1 MKITIAGSHGVGKT
15 TFAKTL
21 AKKLK
26 INYIHDIVREEAV
39 KKGFTINEK
48 TSLIQ
53 RINIFNTSLT
63 ETSSIVS
70 EIMVLQDGTRLL
82 QLRSVRAYLE
92 TLQRN
97 ETLQKQVNQ
106 NLAMLSNAR
115 EKVASDGRT
124 QLAIF
129 RDGIFDMVTSGAAI
143 TKGNPLGAVTSG
155 TDINKVFIADATA
168 SGANIIGTA
177 LEDAA
182 AGETI
187 EVHVRI

>member
-1 MKITIAGSHGVGKT
+1 MANEAVLKLRTHNPIDFTILDTNSAEKGQVMALFDPRLVSGAALMARDTQIAGI
-15 TFAKTL
+15 A
-21 AKKLK
+21 
-26 INYIHDIVREEAV
+26 
-39 KKGFTINEK
+39 
-48 TSLIQ
+48 
-53 RINIFNTSLT
+53 
-63 ETSSIVS
+63 
-70 EIMVLQDGTRLL
+70 
-82 QLRSVRAYLE
+82 
-92 TLQRN
+92 
-97 ETLQKQVNQ
+97 
-106 NLAMLSNAR
+106 AR